1 MNVTPE
7 NIEHVLN
14 ENDVCGEPDLLSL
27 QVDGMDF
34 RVWKAL
40 SAFRP
45 RVVIAR
51 TCRPFGVPMHPSAYR
66 IVPISRRSL
75 STDLGSIAGPPLPAM
90 VKLARSKDYRLVGA
104 QRYGFNAVFVRNDVG
119 VGVLPEVQPEDCF
132 HHPFVAWTRETFL
145 SSVADREW
153 VQV

>member
-1 MNVTPE
+1 VNVTPE
-7 NIEHVLN
+7 NIEHVLR

-27 QVDGMDF
+27 HVDGMDF
-34 RVWKAL
+34 WIWKAL

-45 RVVIAR
+45 RVVIADVQTIWGADASVTVPYR
-51 TCRPFGVPMHPSAYR
+51 SDFAKEFVDGFGVYCGAS
-66 IVPISRRSL
+66 
-75 STDLGSIAGPPLPAM
+75 LPAM